1 LRTNLVKT
9 KNKSRQV
16 FMKKKLL
23 YGMIVLVSV
32 SLFFLGCP
40 TDSSGDGPGNP
51 SLGPDVNGTR
61 PTPGQAAKAL
71 AADLEKAGI
80 TTTDN
85 GNGNLVITGATA
97 INTPISVPAG
107 VNLTVTAG
115 TTAITAPIIVGGGA
129 AFGASGGGILAL
141 DTGASVNVAPSG
153 TLAVSGTSAITIAA
167 GVTVDL
173 SGTYAVANGTSGTNN
188 GTIITKAGGE
198 IRSGSGVAITGG
210 TNIVEAGGK
219 VYFDGDLDPFI
230 GTDDSAR
237 LNLISGTV
245 TATQGTGTAYI
256 LDGAVTLN
264 DVSAGPDMW
273 LSASIPT
280 TLDVKGGSVL
290 TIGPGA
296 SLSVY
301 GNAISVSGTGAAP
314 RIIIKDGG
322 EIAINTT
329 GVILQDP
336 AGTPIP
342 VGFPT
347 PAAGSDRT
355 FIWQT
360 GTTWKE
366 Q

>member
-1 LRTNLVKT
+1 
-9 KNKSRQV
+9 
-16 FMKKKLL
+16 MKKKLL
-23 YGMIVLVSV
+23 YGMIALISV

-80 TTTDN
+80 PTTDN
-85 GNGNLVITGATA
+85 GNGNLVITGAAA
-97 INTPISVPAG
+97 IATPISVPAG
-107 VNLTVTAG
+107 VNLTVTGG
-115 TTAITAPIIVGGGA
+115 TTAITAPITVGGGA

-141 DTGASVNVAPSG
+141 NTGASVNVAPSG
-153 TLAVSGTSAITIAA
+153 TLAVSGAGAITIAS

-173 SGTYAVANGTSGTNN
+173 SGTYTVANNTSGTNA

-219 VYFDGDLDPFI
+219 VYFNADSDPFI
-230 GTDDSAR
+230 GTDDTAR
-237 LNLISGTV
+237 LNLTSGTV
-245 TATQGTGTAYI
+245 TSTQSGANTVYVLEGSVI
-256 LDGAVTLN
+256 LNEVN
-264 DVSAGPDMW
+264 PGPDMW
-273 LSASIPT
+273 LTASSPST
-280 TLDVKGGSVL
+280 TLDVKRGSVL
-290 TIGPGA
+290 TIGTGA

-322 EIAINTT
+322 EIAINTA
-329 GVILQDP
+329 GVILQDTT
-336 AGTPIP
+336 GSPIP
-342 VGFPT
+342 VGSPT